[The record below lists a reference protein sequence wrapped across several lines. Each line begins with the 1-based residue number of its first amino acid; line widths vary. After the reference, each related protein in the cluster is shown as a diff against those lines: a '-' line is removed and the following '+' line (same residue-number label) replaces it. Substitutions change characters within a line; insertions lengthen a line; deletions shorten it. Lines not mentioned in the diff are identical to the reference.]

1 MGALKGIRNVKIL
14 FGREPPRE
22 VMFAVTNACNISC
35 RTCAFGKVPRSEQRF
50 VATNVLGPV
59 LDHLREGGVRMVSIT
74 GGEPLLHP
82 EFLRICQEID
92 ERGMMISYIATNGTL
107 LDEAVAHG
115 LSGLNV
121 NIVGLSVDPVDGD
134 GWGITRGLDI
144 ERTIPRAKRLL
155 DDHGIEC
162 YAGVVLGRHT
172 RDVHALMGKI
182 RSWGFTR
189 VIFSYPQVAMAS
201 SYRAAEDCEFTN
213 ISLEN
218 AHDLVDAIEAEKR
231 TNPTVSIFN
240 TRVNLEEFLRAQSG
254 GARLFDCTGGTD
266 QFYLDWNYDLFRCFN
281 DGARLGNM
289 VELARST
296 TPLEFQ
302 PHRCQ
307 GCTQQ
312 AFLDYASFYHAF
324 GVVRDGVDSI
334 KSLEV
339 GRALGLLRNERN
351 RLAVRSLLEAY
362 LGGFV

>member
-1 MGALKGIRNVKIL
+1 
-14 FGREPPRE
+14 
-22 VMFAVTNACNISC
+22 
-35 RTCAFGKVPRSEQRF
+35 
-50 VATNVLGPV
+50 
-59 LDHLREGGVRMVSIT
+59 VRMVSIT

-121 NIVGLSVDPVDGD
+121 NIVGLSVDPVDGK

-144 ERTIPRAKRLL
+144 ERTIPRARRLL
-155 DDHGIEC
+155 DDHGIDC

-172 RDVHALMGKI
+172 KDIHALMGKV
-182 RSWGFTR
+182 RSWGFTK

-201 SYRAAEDCEFTN
+201 SYRAAEECEFTD
-213 ISLEN
+213 ISLAD
-218 AHDLVDAIEAEKR
+218 AHGLVDAIEAEKR
-231 TNPTVSIFN
+231 TNPSVSIFN
-240 TRVNLEEFLRAQSG
+240 TRVNLEEFLRARSG
-254 GARLFDCTGGTD
+254 EERLFDCPGGTD
-266 QFYLDWNYDLFRCFN
+266 VLYLDWDYELFRCFN

-289 VELARST
+289 VALARSG

-302 PHRCQ
+302 LGRCQ

-324 GVVRDGVDSI
+324 DVVREGVDSL

-339 GRALGLLRNERN
+339 GRALGLLRDERN